1 MPPKGLPQ
9 ATGIIFYIQVL
20 YCIELRNTTLC
31 FCEIVEGIAMGCCD
45 KFESDALARTLADDV
60 GRRTVLKGI
69 AGTVGVAAVAAGG
82 TAHAQATK
90 LKLAFCGQLLC
101 VVPYEVTRHRG
112 HFAAEGLDVE
122 LVYTRGGSA
131 AMQALV
137 GGAVDYAG
145 TSFDVAV
152 QAYARG
158 AKIVRFASTGRL
170 PLFALAVAPKNAATI
185 ASVKDLE
192 NKTVGVSALANA
204 DHTILLYLL
213 AKAGANADSIR
224 FATLGTNVYD
234 AVRLGQV
241 DAAMVQ
247 EPALTLIVKAG
258 GKPLV
263 NLMEIDHAERHFGG
277 PYEFMGVAVRTAE
290 RARRLEEMR
299 HLARALTRGLN
310 DSRTLPVEEVAAA
323 LPRELVAGGDRQQL
337 LDILGRYRNSLYPDS
352 VVIDV
357 AAATRVEDSLKT
369 SGQLATD
376 VKLEGLLDRT
386 VVGG

>member
-1 MPPKGLPQ
+1 
-9 ATGIIFYIQVL
+9 
-20 YCIELRNTTLC
+20 
-31 FCEIVEGIAMGCCD
+31 
-45 KFESDALARTLADDV
+45 
-60 GRRTVLKGI
+60 
-69 AGTVGVAAVAAGG
+69 
-82 TAHAQATK
+82 
-90 LKLAFCGQLLC
+90 
-101 VVPYEVTRHRG
+101 
-112 HFAAEGLDVE
+112 
-122 LVYTRGGSA
+122 
-131 AMQALV
+131 
-137 GGAVDYAG
+137 
-145 TSFDVAV
+145 V

-299 HLARALTRGLN
+299 HLARALTRGLR

-352 VVIDV
+352 VAIDV